1 MSGAGAAP
9 PIASRLA
16 LEDGWRAFRRQPLPL
31 MLFTLLL
38 GSFNLL
44 CQLLIRH
51 AGAAPLP
58 APLTLALS
66 LLAWAGYL
74 GTNLWLL
81 VGLLQ
86 GAERALA
93 GQPNRLVTLLRLDGA
108 SLLRAGGSLAL
119 LLMLLVLVVWL
130 AQASSWLMA
139 LLQPA
144 LVELPRLAGVAATT
158 YLVTDQLLSLPIAV
172 LGQRGP
178 VQAFRLGRA
187 ALDPHWLQALGLS
200 LLLGL
205 LVLAGF
211 LLLVVGLCA
220 TLPVAACTLVAAYQ
234 QLFSPQRKLDWA
246 GNRLAR

>member
-1 MSGAGAAP
+1 MTGAGAAP
-9 PIASRLA
+9 AIASRLA
-16 LEDGWRAFRRQPLPL
+16 LEAGWRAFRRQPLPL
-31 MLFTLLL
+31 MLLTLLL
-38 GSFNLL
+38 GGLNLL

-51 AGAAPLP
+51 AAAAPP
-58 APLTLALS
+58 PLVVALS
-66 LLAWAGYL
+66 LLAWVGYL

-93 GQPNRLVTLLRLDGA
+93 GQPNRLAGLLRVGWA

-119 LLMLLVLVVWL
+119 LLLLLVLVVWL
-130 AQASSWLMA
+130 AQASSWLLA

-144 LVELPRLAGVAATT
+144 LVELPRLAGIAATT
-158 YLVTDQLLSLPIAV
+158 YLLTDQLLSLPIAV
-172 LGQRGP
+172 LGERGP
-178 VQAFRLGRA
+178 LQAFRLGREW
-187 ALDPHWLQALGLS
+187 LDPHWLQALGLS

-220 TLPVAACTLVAAYQ
+220 TLPLAACTLVAAYQ
-234 QLFSPQRKLDWA
+234 QLGGPQRNPDWV